1 MDTVLSNPEI
11 DNTMSLGLAAISGVT
26 TKKEWIRAGETR
38 DGSPIG
44 FANINITHALIAREY
59 VNHCASYGFMRAS
72 DAANLYEELTNGIKV
87 SISKNLVARDWLNK
101 KNNDV
106 KMAAKLQ
113 KPLIEITDL
122 RGLCREFNS
131 LNKHFIVIRNEF

>member
-1 MDTVLSNPEI
+1 MGYAA
-11 DNTMSLGLAAISGVT
+11 LGVMA
-26 TKKEWIRAGETR
+26 KKEWIRAGEWREDTA
-38 DGSPIG
+38 IG

-59 VNHCASYGFMRAS
+59 TNHCASYGFMGAS
-72 DAANLYEELTNGIKV
+72 DAANLHAELTNGIKV

-106 KMAAKLQ
+106 KMAAKIQ
-113 KPLIEITDL
+113 KPLIQITDL
-122 RGLCREFNS
+122 REICSGFNS